1 MKADWPSF
9 TAAAV
14 QAAPVYLDRDATI
27 EKACALIREAG
38 RAGARLI
45 AFPEVFVAGFPHW
58 IYLDRPQA
66 NERYFVELVRE
77 AVDVPGPAT
86 ETLGRAA
93 RDAAAYVVIGVNER
107 SRRSMGELFNT
118 NVILGPDGSLLGVH
132 RKLMPTYAEK
142 MVWSFGDGSTLRVHE
157 TAIGRL
163 GTLCC
168 GENTNPLARF
178 ALIAQA
184 EQIHVAN
191 YPARPAGDAYDLKRA
206 IEIRSAAHAFE
217 GKCFVVVAGS
227 LISRQMREI
236 LGDSPE
242 KRRLL
247 GDGSATFTGILGP
260 DGRVIAG
267 PAPDDAEEIVYGQ
280 ISLEAIVRPK
290 LFHDVAGNY
299 NRFDVLSLRLDPT
312 PRAAIHEVPRPLPGL
327 EIGDPRSRRLLEDL
341 RLRAGSASLPE
352 LRALVESFL
361 ASLPDA

>member
-1 MKADWPSF
+1 MSWPRF
-9 TAAAV
+9 VAAAV
-14 QAAPVYLDRDATI
+14 QAAPVYLEREATI
-27 EKACALIREAG
+27 DKACGLIREAG
-38 RAGARLI
+38 RAGARLV

-66 NERYFVELVRE
+66 NERHFVTLLRE

-86 ETLGRAA
+86 DKLGRAA
-93 RDAAAYVVIGVNER
+93 REAGAYVVIGVNER
-107 SRRSMGELFNT
+107 SRRSFGELFNT
-118 NVILGPDGSLLGVH
+118 NVILGPDGALVGVH

-142 MVWSFGDGSTLRVHE
+142 MVWSFGDGSTLRVHD

-184 EQIHVAN
+184 EQVHVAN
-191 YPARPAGDAYDLKRA
+191 YPARPAVDAYDLRRA

-227 LISRQMREI
+227 VISRGMREF
-236 LGDSPE
+236 LGDTPE

-247 GDGSATFTGILGP
+247 GEASTTFTGILGP
-260 DGRVIAG
+260 DGQVVAG
-267 PAPDDAEEIVYGQ
+267 PAAGDAEEIVYGEVE
-280 ISLEAIVRPK
+280 LERIVAPK

-299 NRFDVLSLRLDPT
+299 NRFDVLSLLLDTT
-312 PRAAIHEVPRPLPGL
+312 PRAAIHDMTRP
-327 EIGDPRSRRLLEDL
+327 IGGPEWGMPRSRHLVQA
-341 RLRAGSASLPE
+341 LRAGVASASPEE
-352 LRALVESFL
+352 LRKLVEALL